1 MIKHPLLS
9 VAIILLLSSSMIGV
23 AVATPGEGPPD
34 DMPDVVPDF
43 VSDLLNSISEF
54 IGGVLE
60 TVRELVASLVPGTG
74 EFGVLN
80 TGSLVIDGSVQ

>member
-23 AVATPGEGPPD
+23 AVATPGEGP
-34 DMPDVVPDF
+34 PDVVPDF

-74 EFGVLN
+74 DAGVLN